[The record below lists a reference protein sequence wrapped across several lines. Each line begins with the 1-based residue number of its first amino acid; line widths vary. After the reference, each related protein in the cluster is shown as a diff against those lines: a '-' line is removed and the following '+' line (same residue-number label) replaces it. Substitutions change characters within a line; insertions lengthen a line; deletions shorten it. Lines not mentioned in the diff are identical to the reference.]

1 MTVIGR
7 GSLADAW
14 LSDMHSPVES
24 VVASRPPVGELCE
37 NATPLA
43 SIRASAMVANNS
55 SVRLIS
61 TLPSFGGRRVGL
73 PFRPELYNA
82 TTVASIGGRRIA
94 QMSDLLGNRCYAD
107 FRE

>member
-61 TLPSFGGRRVGL
+61 TLPSFGGAEGRPTIPPRVVQRNHRSKHRGKAH
-73 PFRPELYNA
+73 RTNE
-82 TTVASIGGRRIA
+82 
-94 QMSDLLGNRCYAD
+94 
-107 FRE
+107 